1 MAASWPERRSQFVQA
16 FEFINTY
23 VQNNLMT
30 DIANL
35 TTGLASYVQSGG
47 VSNDPKQDPNH
58 ALILQNSQQIQ
69 AMKGALIELNRE
81 LSTAIRTH
89 ASDNDINGL
98 LAENGMLQQV
108 IQDTQ
113 QQKQDTA
120 SDAKAAELRDEVLRT
135 REHNVSKHQLFL
147 LGRPLRPGSIPY
159 LWALS
164 ALFVGLGLL
173 FVAMTFPSIS
183 FSNELE
189 GMSTIDLLSQPII
202 WGSVLGAAGI
212 VILFLSL
219 SVAGVFKGGTS

>member
-1 MAASWPERRSQFVQA
+1 MAASWPERRAQFVQA
-16 FEFINTY
+16 FEIINAY

-30 DIANL
+30 DL
-35 TTGLASYVQSGG
+35 VKLSVGLSSYVQSGG
-47 VSNDPKQDPNH
+47 VSNDPNQDPNY
-58 ALILQNSQQIQ
+58 AQITQNSQQIQ
-69 AMKGALIELNRE
+69 MMKGALVDLNRE
-81 LSTAIRTH
+81 LSTVIRTH

-113 QQKQDTA
+113 KRKQDTA
-120 SDAKAAELRDEVLRT
+120 ADAKAAELRDEVLRT

-147 LGRPLRPGSIPY
+147 LGRPLRPSSIPY

-173 FVAMTFPSIS
+173 FVAMAFPSFS
-183 FSNELE
+183 LSNELE
-189 GMSTIDLLSQPII
+189 GTDMMDLLSQPAV

-219 SVAGVFKGGTS
+219 NAAGVFKSS

>member
-1 MAASWPERRSQFVQA
+1 MASWPERRAAFVQA
-16 FEFINTY
+16 FEVINTY

-30 DIANL
+30 DL
-35 TTGLASYVQSGG
+35 TKLSIGLTEYVQSGG
-47 VSNDPKQDPNH
+47 VSNDPTQDP
-58 ALILQNSQQIQ
+58 IYTQITQNSQQIQ
-69 AMKGALIELNRE
+69 AMKGALVNLNQE

-113 QQKQDTA
+113 KKKEDTA
-120 SDAKAAELRDEVLRT
+120 ADAKAAELRDEVLRT

-173 FVAMTFPSIS
+173 FVAMTFPTFSV
-183 FSNELE
+183 SNELE
-189 GMSTIDLLSQPII
+189 GMDLTDILSQPAV
-202 WGSVLGAAGI
+202 WGSLLGAAGI

-219 SVAGVFKGGTS
+219 NAAGVFKGTS

>member
-1 MAASWPERRSQFVQA
+1 MASWPERRAEFVKV
-16 FEFINTY
+16 FELINTY

-35 TTGLASYVQSGG
+35 TTGLANYVQSGG
-47 VSNDPKQDPNH
+47 VSNDPRQDPNY
-58 ALILQNSQQIQ
+58 AQITQNSQQIQ
-69 AMKGALIELNRE
+69 AMKGALIELNQE
-81 LSTAIRTH
+81 LSTAIRSH

-113 QQKQDTA
+113 KQKQDTA
-120 SDAKAAELRDEVLRT
+120 ADAKAAELQDEVLRT
-135 REHNVSKHQLFL
+135 REHNVSKHQLLL
-147 LGRPLRPGSIPY
+147 LGRPLRPSSIPY

-173 FVAMTFPSIS
+173 FVAMAFPSFSI
-183 FSNELE
+183 SNELE
-189 GMSTIDLLSQPII
+189 GTDMMDLLSQPAV
-202 WGSVLGAAGI
+202 WGSVVGAAGI

-219 SVAGVFKGGTS
+219 SVAGVFKGTS

>member
-1 MAASWPERRSQFVQA
+1 MASWPERRAEFVKV
-16 FEFINTY
+16 FELINTY

-35 TTGLASYVQSGG
+35 TTGLANYVQSGG
-47 VSNDPKQDPNH
+47 VSNDPRQDPNY
-58 ALILQNSQQIQ
+58 AQITQNSQQIQ
-69 AMKGALIELNRE
+69 AMKGALVELNQE
-81 LSTAIRTH
+81 LSTAIRSH

-113 QQKQDTA
+113 KQKQDTA
-120 SDAKAAELRDEVLRT
+120 ADAKAAELQDEVLRT
-135 REHNVSKHQLFL
+135 REHNVSKHQLLL
-147 LGRPLRPGSIPY
+147 LGRPLRPSSIPY

-183 FSNELE
+183 LSNELE
-189 GMSTIDLLSQPII
+189 GMSTIDILSQPAV
-202 WGSVLGAAGI
+202 WGSVVGAAGI

>member
-1 MAASWPERRSQFVQA
+1 MASWPERRAAFVQA
-16 FEFINTY
+16 FEVINAY

-30 DIANL
+30 DL
-35 TTGLASYVQSGG
+35 TKLSIGLTEYVQLGG
-47 VSNDPKQDPNH
+47 VSNDPTQDPIY
-58 ALILQNSQQIQ
+58 AQITQNSQQIQ
-69 AMKGALIELNRE
+69 AMKGALVDLNQE

-113 QQKQDTA
+113 KKKEDTA
-120 SDAKAAELRDEVLRT
+120 ADAKAAELRDEVLRT
-135 REHNVSKHQLFL
+135 REHNVTKHQLFL

-173 FVAMTFPSIS
+173 LVAMTFPTFSV
-183 FSNELE
+183 SNELE
-189 GMSTIDLLSQPII
+189 GMDMMDLLSQPAV

-219 SVAGVFKGGTS
+219 NAAGVFKSS

>member
-1 MAASWPERRSQFVQA
+1 MASWPERRAAFVQA
-16 FEFINTY
+16 FEVINAY
-23 VQNNLMT
+23 VQNNLPT
-30 DIANL
+30 DLANL
-35 TTGLASYVQSGG
+35 TTGLANYVQSGG
-47 VSNDPKQDPNH
+47 VSNDPSQDPNY
-58 ALILQNSQQIQ
+58 AQISQNSQKIQ
-69 AMKGALIELNRE
+69 MMKGALVDLNRE

-113 QQKQDTA
+113 KKKQDTA

-135 REHNVSKHQLFL
+135 REHNVTKHQLFL

-173 FVAMTFPSIS
+173 FVAMTFPSFS
-183 FSNELE
+183 VSNELE
-189 GMSTIDLLSQPII
+189 GMDMTDILSQPAV
-202 WGSVLGAAGI
+202 WGSLLGAAGI

-219 SVAGVFKGGTS
+219 NAAGGFKGGTS

>member
-1 MAASWPERRSQFVQA
+1 MASWPERRAEFVKV
-16 FEFINTY
+16 FELINTY

-30 DIANL
+30 DL
-35 TTGLASYVQSGG
+35 VKLSVGLSSYVQSGG
-47 VSNDPKQDPNH
+47 VSNDPSQDPNY
-58 ALILQNSQQIQ
+58 AQITQNSQQIQ
-69 AMKGALIELNRE
+69 AMKGALVELNQE

-98 LAENGMLQQV
+98 LAENGKLQQV

-113 QQKQDTA
+113 KKKEDTA
-120 SDAKAAELRDEVLRT
+120 ADAKAAELRDEVLRT
-135 REHNVSKHQLFL
+135 REHNVTKHQLFL

-173 FVAMTFPSIS
+173 LVAMTFPTFSV
-183 FSNELE
+183 SNELE
-189 GMSTIDLLSQPII
+189 GMDMTDILSQPAV
-202 WGSVLGAAGI
+202 WGSLLGAAGI

-219 SVAGVFKGGTS
+219 NAAGVFKGTS

>member
-1 MAASWPERRSQFVQA
+1 MASWPERRAAFVQA
-16 FEFINTY
+16 FEAINAY

-30 DIANL
+30 DIGNL
-35 TTGLASYVQSGG
+35 TTGLANYVQSGG
-47 VSNDPKQDPNH
+47 VSNDPSQDPNY
-58 ALILQNSQQIQ
+58 AQITQNSQQIQ
-69 AMKGALIELNRE
+69 AMKGALVDLNRE

-113 QQKQDTA
+113 KKKQDTA
-120 SDAKAAELRDEVLRT
+120 ADAKAAELRDEVLRT
-135 REHNVSKHQLFL
+135 REHNVTKHQLFL

-173 FVAMTFPSIS
+173 LVAMTFPTFSV
-183 FSNELE
+183 SNELE
-189 GMSTIDLLSQPII
+189 GMDMTDILSQPAV
-202 WGSVLGAAGI
+202 WGSLLGAAGI

-219 SVAGVFKGGTS
+219 NAAGVFKGTS

>member
-1 MAASWPERRSQFVQA
+1 MASWPERRAAFVQA
-16 FEFINTY
+16 FEAINAY

-30 DIANL
+30 DL
-35 TTGLASYVQSGG
+35 TKLSIGLTEYVQLGG
-47 VSNDPKQDPNH
+47 VSNDPTQDP
-58 ALILQNSQQIQ
+58 IYTQITQNSEQIQ
-69 AMKGALIELNRE
+69 AMKGALVNLNQE

-98 LAENGMLQQV
+98 LAENGKLQQV

-113 QQKQDTA
+113 KKKEDTA
-120 SDAKAAELRDEVLRT
+120 ADAKAAELRDEVLRT
-135 REHNVSKHQLFL
+135 REHNVTKHQLFL

-173 FVAMTFPSIS
+173 LVAMTFPTFSV
-183 FSNELE
+183 SNELE
-189 GMSTIDLLSQPII
+189 GMDMMDLLSQPAV
-202 WGSVLGAAGI
+202 WGSLLGAAGI

-219 SVAGVFKGGTS
+219 NAAGVFKGTS